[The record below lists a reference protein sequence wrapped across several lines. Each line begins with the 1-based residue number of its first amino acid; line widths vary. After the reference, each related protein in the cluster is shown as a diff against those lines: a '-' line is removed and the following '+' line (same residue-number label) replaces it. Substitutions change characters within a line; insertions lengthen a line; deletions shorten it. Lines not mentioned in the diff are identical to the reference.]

1 MKHIFRYFISSLVLL
16 VPVLA
21 HAQTVVED
29 PPLYDGYK
37 TGNGVATQKRV
48 SEPSNGRYTLTL
60 ETFATGKTSVVKV
73 TSPADIVLVLDLSQ
87 SMTQGYKYHE
97 HENTGGYSYNTVNNS
112 SVDLYYLHTDGN
124 YYEVEVTGNNNNRRL
139 RFNVSTGW
147 QQDWWYLNGTTAQ
160 HNTNGLPQAG
170 PNTVIYTGVLYEGV
184 TRLDALQE
192 AVENFVEVIYHNDNF
207 EDETEDK
214 PRQNPLGN
222 RISIVTFGGPMTSSG
237 DANATAQRSG
247 LTNVTAANGAMNT
260 SMISYIMG
268 LTNSSINGGDH
279 YGTYSDE
286 GMALANTVLD
296 GIPAARK
303 GTSTR
308 TVVLFT
314 DGAPG
319 SGPGWNTG
327 TITTNGTNSLSVSDR
342 CIRAAAT
349 SKTTHTASVFTII
362 LGDIANDDMR
372 NYLQY
377 TSSNYPDAANYNS
390 PGTKKADTYALEA
403 GEDLTGIFETV
414 AHASGGSES
423 TIPAG
428 TQVVDAVSNSF
439 EVPSDFT
446 ASQVVV
452 YTLNALTDGSGFVE
466 DSKAILNKIILPA
479 DFDLT
484 AAPDPTATYITNEN
498 TVGVYL
504 HNGKLMIIG
513 FNYSKLDTVDDETG
527 EITAYGNWVG
537 WRGDGENCRGK
548 ELVIEFEIEAK
559 DGVTGGDGTN
569 TNAPNSGVYVPAYDD
584 NGNFLGY
591 ASVNNYPYPQTDL
604 PINIVIQKTGLRR
617 GESATIQIYYAPVN
631 KNEYDKITGKP
642 VPNLTNGWQNFSK
655 VILTNTTDTDGA
667 TVTKT
672 LLCLDPEYVYKLEE
686 DNWGWGY
693 ELDTH
698 SIDTSQQ
705 ESNPFIFVNKLD
717 TGAVKHAE
725 AVSIN
730 IFGEGGGSK
739 TYKGSKVQSYQTN

>member
-87 SMTQGYKYHE
+87 SMTQGYKYTE
-97 HENTGGYSYNTVNNS
+97 HENTEGYSYNTVNNS
-112 SVDLYYLHTDGN
+112 SVDLYYLHSDGN

-184 TRLDALQE
+184 SRLEALQE

-207 EDETEDK
+207 DDDDNPRDK
-214 PRQNPLGN
+214 PLGN
-222 RISIVTFGGPMTSSG
+222 RISVVTFGGPQTSSG
-237 DANATAQRSG
+237 NANATAQRSD
-247 LTNVTAANGAMNT
+247 LTDVTVNGDINK
-260 SMISYIMG
+260 SMISYILG
-268 LTNSSINGGDH
+268 LDTGDSTTSGIDNGQH
-279 YGTYSDE
+279 QGTYSDE
-286 GMALANTVLD
+286 GMALANTVLNN
-296 GIPAARK
+296 IPATRK
-303 GTSTR
+303 AKSTR

-319 SGPGWNTG
+319 NSYQWTTG
-327 TITTNGTNSLSVSDR
+327 NISANGTNSLSVANR
-342 CIRAAAT
+342 CIQNAYTA
-349 SKTTHTASVFTII
+349 KTTHTASVFTII
-362 LGDIANDDMR
+362 LGEIANNDMS

-377 TSSNYPDAANYNS
+377 TSSNYPNAQNYNT
-390 PGTKKADTYALEA
+390 PGEKKAETYALEA
-403 GEDLTGIFETV
+403 GQDLLGIFETV
-414 AHASGGSES
+414 AQASGGSES

-439 EVPSDFT
+439 EVPSDFS

-452 YTLNALTDGSGFVE
+452 YTRKALSNGTGFDDDTKDVL
-466 DSKAILNKIILPA
+466 DKVILPA
-479 DFDLT
+479 NFDLS
-484 AAPDPTATYITNEN
+484 AAPDPNASYMTDEH

-504 HNGKLMIIG
+504 YNGKLMIIG
-513 FNYSKLDTVDDETG
+513 FNYSMLDTVNEETG
-527 EITAYGNWVG
+527 VITKDGNWVG
-537 WRGDGENCRGK
+537 WRGDGVDCRGK

-569 TNAPNSGVYVPAYDD
+569 TNAPNSGVYVPVYVD
-584 NGNFLGY
+584 GVFQGY
-591 ASVNNYPYPQTDL
+591 ASVNAYPYPQTDL
-604 PINIVIQKTGLRR
+604 PINIVIQKKGLRR

-631 KNEYDKITGKP
+631 KKEYDENTGKP
-642 VPNLTNGWQNFSK
+642 VPDLTQGGWQNFSK
-655 VILTNTTDTDGA
+655 VILTNTTNTDGA

-672 LLCLDPEYVYKLEE
+672 LLCLDPEFVYRLEE

-693 ELDTH
+693 KLDKT
-698 SIDTSQQ
+698 ITDTSKQ
-705 ESNPFIFVNKLD
+705 ESNPFIFENTLD
-717 TGAVKHAE
+717 TNAVKHAE

-730 IFGEGGGSK
+730 IFGEGGGST
-739 TYKGSKVQSYQTN
+739 TYKGSKVNSW